1 MLKIDFLIVGAQ
13 KAATTSLRY
22 YLDMHPEIYMQRLKE
37 CKFFILEEHYKKGY
51 KYLISNWFPD
61 LNSISNCIIGLVD
74 PDIMFFE
81 EALERLRN
89 YIDFSSAKFIFI
101 LRDPVERAFSHYLM
115 TYRRGLEKLT
125 FEEAIEK
132 ENERLS
138 KGGFFEKMHYS
149 YVSRGFYLKQIER
162 FLPYVKRSQMLFLLT
177 EELKQDRINTLK
189 KIFNFLN
196 VSIDFVPP
204 NINVQYHKATV
215 PKSVTLLRL
224 MKSNHKAKKIIT
236 RLLIPSSK
244 IRHFFYDLIYK
255 FNQTDRININ
265 MTEKA
270 RLKLAKLYKDENKRL
285 SDFLRIDLSLWW
297 NSMNIV

>member
-1 MLKIDFLIVGAQ
+1 MFPNFLLVGTQ
-13 KAATTSLRY
+13 KGATTSLRY
-22 YLDMHPEIYMQRLKE
+22 YLETHPEIYIHRAKE
-37 CKFFILEEHYKKGY
+37 CKFFVREDLYQKGIQFFKSY
-51 KYLISNWFPD
+51 FSEYNGEKV
-61 LNSISNCIIGLVD
+61 IGLVD

-81 EALERLRN
+81 ESLERLRN

-196 VSIDFVPP
+196 VSTDFVPP

-215 PKSVTLLRL
+215 PKSVILLRL

-236 RLLIPSSK
+236 HLLIPSSK
-244 IRHFFYDLIYK
+244 VRHFLYDLIYK
-255 FNQTDRININ
+255 FNQTDRINIKL
-265 MTEKA
+265 TEKA
-270 RLKLAKLYKDENKRL
+270 RLKLAKLYKDENKKL
-285 SDFLRIDLSLWW
+285 SDFLGIDLSLWW
-297 NSMNIV
+297 HSMNIV

>member
-1 MLKIDFLIVGAQ
+1 MIKIDFLIVGVQ
-13 KAATTSLRY
+13 KGATTSLRY
-22 YLDMHPEIYMQRLKE
+22 YLDTHPQIYIHPPKE
-37 CKFFILEEHYKKGY
+37 CKFFVFEEYYKEGIHFLKSCFSEY
-51 KYLISNWFPD
+51 KNEKIV
-61 LNSISNCIIGLVD
+61 GLVD

-81 EALERLRN
+81 ESLERLRN

-115 TYRRGLEKLT
+115 TYRRGLERLT

-132 ENERLS
+132 ENERLA
-138 KGGFFEKMHYS
+138 KGGFFERMHYS

-162 FLPYVKRSQMLFLLT
+162 FLPYVKKSQMLFLLT

-196 VSIDFVPP
+196 VSTDFVPP

-215 PKSVTLLRL
+215 PKSITLLRL

-244 IRHFFYDLIYK
+244 VRHFLYDLIYK
-255 FNQTDRININ
+255 FNQTDRVNIKL
-265 MTEKA
+265 TKKA
-270 RLKLAKLYKDENKRL
+270 RLKLAKLYKNENKRL
-285 SDFLRIDLSLWW
+285 SDFLGIDLSLWW
-297 NSMNIV
+297 DSMNIV